1 MERAVG
7 WFVMLAL
14 TALAFGFGY
23 YLYNTAQRK
32 GWFLTKAP
40 YFTFVQSAIGLKPG
54 DPVKLMGFDAGS
66 ITKIEP
72 MPGDQFDYNVYVEF
86 VLKPPNYGYIWTE
99 GSQAKIA
106 TADFLGKRVL
116 EVSKGVGGYPTYV
129 FGPLRVLT
137 PDQAQNLPDQT
148 NWVFAEELYL
158 QGTNPVARP
167 LEPLTNLA
175 AVAQAGYRSVIIMDA
190 NRQHQRKTMTGMW
203 NDKTGRYDFYTNGVS
218 KYWLTADES
227 PAVTE
232 RLEKLVHQ
240 VEQALPGVFALTNQI
255 GGVLTNVEIL
265 TSNLNLVATTARPAV
280 SNLAVATAN
289 LDRPGALGDWLLPTN
304 INRSLESSLTNA
316 SAVMATANTN
326 LAVLAQ
332 NLNRS
337 LDNLAGVTSNLNNQ
351 VQANTN
357 LLRAISD
364 AVVHAD
370 QLVQGLKRH
379 WLLRSAFKTKDTNA
393 PPAPPAAP
401 LKSPKER
408 SRR

>member
-1 MERAVG
+1 M
-7 WFVMLAL
+7 
-14 TALAFGFGY
+14 
-23 YLYNTAQRK
+23 
-32 GWFLTKAP
+32 
-40 YFTFVQSAIGLKPG
+40 
-54 DPVKLMGFDAGS
+54 
-66 ITKIEP
+66 
-72 MPGDQFDYNVYVEF
+72 
-86 VLKPPNYGYIWTE
+86 
-99 GSQAKIA
+99 
-106 TADFLGKRVL
+106 
-116 EVSKGVGGYPTYV
+116 
-129 FGPLRVLT
+129 
-137 PDQAQNLPDQT
+137 
-148 NWVFAEELYL
+148 
-158 QGTNPVARP
+158 
-167 LEPLTNLA
+167 
-175 AVAQAGYRSVIIMDA
+175 
-190 NRQHQRKTMTGMW
+190 
-203 NDKTGRYDFYTNGVS
+203 
-218 KYWLTADES
+218 
-227 PAVTE
+227 
-232 RLEKLVHQ
+232 
-240 VEQALPGVFALTNQI
+240 
-255 GGVLTNVEIL
+255 EIL

-316 SAVMATANTN
+316 SAVLATANTN
-326 LAVLAQ
+326 LALLAQ

-408 SRR
+408 RR